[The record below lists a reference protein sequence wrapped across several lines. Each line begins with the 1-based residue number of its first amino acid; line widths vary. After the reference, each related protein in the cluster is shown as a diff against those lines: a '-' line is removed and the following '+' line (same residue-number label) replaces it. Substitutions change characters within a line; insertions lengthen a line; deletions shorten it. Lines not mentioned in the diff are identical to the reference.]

1 MRRNHKLR
9 RQNGTSMVEVIVTIL
24 VVTAGLLGLGSLLL
38 NSVKYQ
44 KTAGQRSE
52 AVQSAYDLSERMRAN
67 GLGVTANNYITNDS
81 YSAMSSGTLP
91 TIPTCASAKCTA
103 VEIANIDIADWRRN
117 LAMRLVGGAGNIF
130 AGPNRTFDVVV
141 MWRERNNVGDDT
153 YVDPACPAGG
163 AAPGAGV
170 RCFVVRFEP

>member
-1 MRRNHKLR
+1 
-9 RQNGTSMVEVIVTIL
+9 MVEVIITIL
-24 VVTAGLLGLGSLLL
+24 VVTIGLLGLGSLLL

-67 GLGVTANNYITNDS
+67 GLGVTANNYITNDT
-81 YSAMSSGTLP
+81 YSSMSSGALP
-91 TIPTCASAKCTA
+91 TVPNCSSPKCTP

-117 LAMRLVGGAGNIF
+117 LALRLVGGAGNILQ
-130 AGPNRTFDVVV
+130 GPGRTYDVVV
-141 MWRERNNVGDDT
+141 MWQERNSVGDDT
-153 YVDPACPAGG
+153 YVDPACPAAGP
-163 AAPGAGV
+163 ATGAGV